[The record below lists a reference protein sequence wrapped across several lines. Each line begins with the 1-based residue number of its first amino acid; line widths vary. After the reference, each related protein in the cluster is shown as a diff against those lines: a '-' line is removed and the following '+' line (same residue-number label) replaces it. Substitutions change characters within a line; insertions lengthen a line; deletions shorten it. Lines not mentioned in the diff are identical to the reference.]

1 MSFPTHIKQHTFT
14 IRGYS
19 PRILN
24 PETKNQPAM
33 YPTPTNPYPASNDP
47 VFTDA
52 MHVRD
57 AVFVRE
63 QGCRAEEEI
72 DTDDARSWGWV
83 VYSSP
88 PFTHPPSPSTSSSS
102 SSEKKYLEIYENVP
116 VGTIRLVPPPHAPHA
131 PHEPMGMDMHEE
143 NSENKQLPSSSSS
156 SSEPYVK
163 ITRVAILPSF
173 RGYGLSRLMMSTAEQ
188 WARRNKKVIDQL
200 SFTSQADSQRAHS
213 TRFESS
219 EDSAPGMMHAE
230 DDDEEEE
237 ERKSWNGLIGLHA
250 QIQVEKMYAAMGYE
264 TDTSMG
270 KWDEEGILHVG
281 MFKRVSVLLQEG

>member
-24 PETKNQPAM
+24 PETKNQPPI

-47 VFTDA
+47 IFTDA

-88 PFTHPPSPSTSSSS
+88 PFTRPSSSS

-116 VGTIRLVPPPHAPHA
+116 VGTIRLVPPPHAPHEL
-131 PHEPMGMDMHEE
+131 HEPMDMDMEGE
-143 NSENKQLPSSSSS
+143 NSETKQLPSSSPSS
-156 SSEPYVK
+156 SSEPYIK

-188 WARRNKKVIDQL
+188 WARRNKKGIDQL
-200 SFTSQADSQRAHS
+200 SFTCRADSHHAHV

-219 EDSAPGMMHAE
+219 ESSEDGATGMMHAE
-230 DDDEEEE
+230 DNDEE

-250 QIQVEKMYAAMGYE
+250 QIQVEKMYASMGYE
-264 TDTSMG
+264 TDISMG

-281 MFKRVSVLLQEG
+281 MFKRVSVLQEG